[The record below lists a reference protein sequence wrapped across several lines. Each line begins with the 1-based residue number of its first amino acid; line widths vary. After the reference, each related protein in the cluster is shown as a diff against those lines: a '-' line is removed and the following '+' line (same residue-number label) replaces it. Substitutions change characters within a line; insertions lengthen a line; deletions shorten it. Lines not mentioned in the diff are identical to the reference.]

1 MAETSVAETRL
12 TDATLPGITLNGAAR
27 AHTRGETVTDLVGE
41 ATGRRIAPDGQAA
54 DGKRLGVAVAE
65 IEREKITAL
74 AEMKDKMADLTIQAA
89 SKVVEKSLS
98 KSEHEKFIEDFIAGV
113 GSLNEN

>member
-1 MAETSVAETRL
+1 MAEISVAERRL

-54 DGKRLGVAVAE
+54 DGKRLGVAVALNAAVVL
-65 IEREKITAL
+65 RSQWSTTAL
-74 AEMKDKMADLTIQAA
+74 NLGDDIEIIAA
-89 SKVVEKSLS
+89 VQ
-98 KSEHEKFIEDFIAGV
+98 G
-113 GSLNEN
+113 G

>member
-1 MAETSVAETRL
+1 MAEISVAERRL

-54 DGKRLGVAVAE
+54 DDGKRLGVAVALNAAVVL
-65 IEREKITAL
+65 RSQWSTTAL
-74 AEMKDKMADLTIQAA
+74 NLGDDIEIIAA
-89 SKVVEKSLS
+89 VQ
-98 KSEHEKFIEDFIAGV
+98 G
-113 GSLNEN
+113 G